1 MLFDRSLI
9 YTRKRSM
16 KLSQCIVRLGVSS
29 RRYCSL
35 ILTHSYVAGRKLIM
49 SKLLKHRNVDAHK
62 HPKKPIN
69 RRTTV
74 EEEEEEEE
82 ERVSKPGSISSPEMP
97 SLQEDDAASLC
108 DVHENAADFTD
119 CEVEEEQASVQGSRY
134 HGTVIEYS
142 SYDIAVLYIVQLV
155 FTQHHKFLSCHY
167 FISQKLQSLKRHAI
181 AARSLLTME
190 LQLKKTKNQIL
201 SKLTTHQNA

>member
-1 MLFDRSLI
+1 MLFDRSLV

-74 EEEEEEEE
+74 EEEEEE
-82 ERVSKPGSISSPEMP
+82 RVSKPGSISSPEMP
-97 SLQEDDAASLC
+97 PLQEDDAASLC
-108 DVHENAADFTD
+108 GVHENAADFTD

-134 HGTVIEYS
+134 HEITEPEKTCNCSQIFVNNGTGVEEDEEPNFVEIDNTS
-142 SYDIAVLYIVQLV
+142 
-155 FTQHHKFLSCHY
+155 
-167 FISQKLQSLKRHAI
+167 KRLRGI
-181 AARSLLTME
+181 RFSNGGF
-190 LQLKKTKNQIL
+190 QVDFVVVKN
-201 SKLTTHQNA
+201 

>member
-29 RRYCSL
+29 RRCCSL

-62 HPKKPIN
+62 HPKRPIN

-74 EEEEEEEE
+74 EVEEE

-97 SLQEDDAASLC
+97 PLQEDDAASLC
-108 DVHENAADFTD
+108 GVHENAADFTD

-142 SYDIAVLYIVQLV
+142 SYDIAVLHIVQLV
-155 FTQHHKFLSCHY
+155 FTQHHKFLSYHY

-190 LQLKKTKNQIL
+190 LELKKTKYQIL

>member
-62 HPKKPIN
+62 HPKRPIN

-74 EEEEEEEE
+74 EVEEE

-108 DVHENAADFTD
+108 GVHENAADFTD

-142 SYDIAVLYIVQLV
+142 SYDIAVLHIVQLV
-155 FTQHHKFLSCHY
+155 FTQHHKFLSYHY

-190 LQLKKTKNQIL
+190 LELKKTKYQIL

>member
-9 YTRKRSM
+9 YTRNRSM

-62 HPKKPIN
+62 HPKRPIN

-74 EEEEEEEE
+74 EVEEE

-108 DVHENAADFTD
+108 GVHENAADFTD
-119 CEVEEEQASVQGSRY
+119 CEVEEEQASVQGSRC

-142 SYDIAVLYIVQLV
+142 SYDIAVLHIVQLV
-155 FTQHHKFLSCHY
+155 FTQHHKFLSYHY

-190 LQLKKTKNQIL
+190 LELKKTKYQIL

>member
-1 MLFDRSLI
+1 
-9 YTRKRSM
+9 
-16 KLSQCIVRLGVSS
+16 
-29 RRYCSL
+29 
-35 ILTHSYVAGRKLIM
+35 M

-74 EEEEEEEE
+74 EEEE
-82 ERVSKPGSISSPEMP
+82 RVSKPGSISSPEMP
-97 SLQEDDAASLC
+97 PLQEDDAASLC
-108 DVHENAADFTD
+108 GVHENAADFTD

-155 FTQHHKFLSCHY
+155 FTQHHQFLSCHY
-167 FISQKLQSLKRHAI
+167 FISQKLQSLKRHA
-181 AARSLLTME
+181 ARSLLTME
-190 LQLKKTKNQIL
+190 LELKKMKNQIL

>member
-29 RRYCSL
+29 RRCCSL

-62 HPKKPIN
+62 HPKRPIN

-74 EEEEEEEE
+74 EVEEE

-108 DVHENAADFTD
+108 GVHENAADFTD

-142 SYDIAVLYIVQLV
+142 SYDIAVLHIVQLV
-155 FTQHHKFLSCHY
+155 FTQHHKFLSYHY

-190 LQLKKTKNQIL
+190 LELKKMKNQIL

>member
-29 RRYCSL
+29 RRCCSL

-62 HPKKPIN
+62 HPKRPIN

-74 EEEEEEEE
+74 EVEEE

-97 SLQEDDAASLC
+97 PLQEDDAASLC
-108 DVHENAADFTD
+108 GVHENAADFTD

-142 SYDIAVLYIVQLV
+142 SYDIAVLHIVQLV
-155 FTQHHKFLSCHY
+155 FTQHHKFLSYHY

-190 LQLKKTKNQIL
+190 LELKKMKNQIL
-201 SKLTTHQNA
+201 